1 MSEVTEW
8 ILIFAMFYIFCSVWL
23 ISNMLEK
30 ILNILA
36 EMEKERIYRLK
47 EEADANNRHFK
58 ENHR

>member
-36 EMEKERIYRLK
+36 EMEKERIDRLK